1 MTKLSTKSRPDRARF
16 LSGLICL
23 CWLSACA
30 TAGPFKP
37 ARLATPNDATISI
50 VRQALRTALSRPQLE
65 LGVSDYSIATSIV
78 VLPAPL
84 SPLEMRTPAVPSLY
98 AIESNGSQC
107 QLIAPVTGRIIA
119 LNGVRCVQVE

>member
-1 MTKLSTKSRPDRARF
+1 MTKLSTKSLPDCAS
-16 LSGLICL
+16 LLGGLIGL
-23 CWLSACA
+23 CCLSACA

-37 ARLATPNDATISI
+37 ARLATPNDATISTI
-50 VRQALRTALSRPQLE
+50 RETLRTALSRPQLE

-84 SPLEMRTPAVPSLY
+84 SPLEMRNPAVPSLY
-98 AIESNGSQC
+98 AIESNGTQC